1 MSRLRA
7 LFKTI
12 RSRFLIA
19 TAACMVA
26 FSLLVLAHTWVTGH
40 RYINRM
46 LDSQARLALE
56 FDLAVREY
64 VAEHVRPFAEA
75 QVVEGEFLPEGM
87 STSYAAR
94 NVFEKV
100 RRRFPDWIIKFSSD
114 NPRNPI
120 NRAGP
125 AELEIIERFNLNPE
139 LQRWVQDVQI
149 DGQPY
154 RAHFSARRMTGDCL
168 HCHGDPADAPESLI
182 SRYGGKA
189 GFHRPLGQVI
199 ALDMAAIPLAPYRQA
214 LLRTIGVNGLFMA
227 GALVGLSVL
236 IQAVFN
242 GLVGRRLARMAAHFK
257 GSKGREPLPADLANG
272 SRDEIATLVENFN
285 VLCARLEESHR
296 DLENQVRQRTAE
308 LSHSE
313 AHLRAITESA
323 QDAIITIDN
332 LGAVTFWN
340 PAAEAIFGYTAGE
353 VLGENLHGLLA
364 PHRYLEPHRK
374 AFSVFQKTGHG
385 AAVGKTL
392 ELEARH
398 KDGHEI
404 CVALSLSAVRIAEE
418 WHAVG
423 IVRDIT
429 EKKRAEEQII
439 EAKNAAEEANRAK
452 SEFLANMSHEIR
464 TPMNAIIGFADLL
477 RTEPLTDEQRQYIE
491 TIYRS
496 GISLLEIINDILDF
510 SKIEAGRLD
519 VEIVD
524 CDLGEMLEG
533 LDSLLRPQAMQKGLR
548 FEILQ
553 CDLLERRIRT
563 DPTRLRQCLVNLL
576 GNAIKFTEQGHVYLN
591 IGLETLDEGQTFV
604 RFDVEDT
611 GIGIAPEHMERLFDA
626 FAQADMSTTRRFG
639 GTGLGLAITHRL
651 TELLG
656 GRLSVSSQ
664 PGRGSVFTIRLPLE
678 PTEQNAGALDRYA
691 MAEATLAAP
700 PARRRFT
707 GRVLVVE
714 DNVANQTLA
723 RLLLERV
730 GLEVELAG
738 NGQEGVDKTSG
749 SSFDLVLMD
758 MQMPLM
764 NGYAATTELRR
775 RGLTVPIIAVTA
787 HALKDDRNKC
797 LQAGCTA
804 YLPKPL
810 TAKMLYDL
818 IEQYLSPEE
827 ACAEDRPA

>member
-1 MSRLRA
+1 
-7 LFKTI
+7 
-12 RSRFLIA
+12 
-19 TAACMVA
+19 MVA
-26 FSLLVLAHTWVTGH
+26 FCLLGLTRTWVTGH
-40 RYINRM
+40 RHINQM

-75 QVVEGEFLPEGM
+75 QVAEGEFLPEVM
-87 STSYAAR
+87 STSYVAR
-94 NVFEKV
+94 HVFEKV

-125 AELEIIERFNLNPE
+125 AELTIIDRFNLNPDLE
-139 LQRWVQDVQI
+139 RWVQDIQI

-154 RAHFSARRMTGDCL
+154 RAHFSARRMTSDCL
-168 HCHGDPADAPESLI
+168 HCHGEPADAPESLI
-182 SRYGGKA
+182 SRYGGQA

-214 LLRTIGVNGLFMA
+214 LLRTIGVNGLLMA
-227 GALVGLSVL
+227 GALVGLSGL
-236 IQAVFN
+236 IQGVFN

-257 GSKGREPLPADLANG
+257 ESKGHEPLPSDLANG

-308 LSHSE
+308 LRRSE
-313 AHLRAITESA
+313 ENVRQLIENLPVGVYRNTPGPAGRFIMANPAQARMFGFDSVEEFLTVRVADLYADPAERQAFSDRLAAEGRVEGAELRLRKRDGTPILVAITA
-323 QDAIITIDN
+323 TAIHDDQ
-332 LGAVTFWN
+332 G
-340 PAAEAIFGYTAGE
+340 
-353 VLGENLHGLLA
+353 
-364 PHRYLEPHRK
+364 
-374 AFSVFQKTGHG
+374 
-385 AAVGKTL
+385 
-392 ELEARH
+392 
-398 KDGHEI
+398 
-404 CVALSLSAVRIAEE
+404 RISHFE
-418 WHAVG
+418 G
-423 IVRDIT
+423 IIEDIT
-429 EKKRAEEQII
+429 QKKKAEQKII

-452 SEFLANMSHEIR
+452 SEVLANMSHEIR

-491 TIYRS
+491 TIYQS
-496 GISLLEIINDILDF
+496 GMSLLEIINDILDF

-524 CDLGEMLEG
+524 CDLGELLEG
-533 LDSLLRPQAMQKGLR
+533 LDSLLRPQATQKGLR

-591 IGLETLDEGQTFV
+591 IGLETLDEGRTFV

-611 GIGIAPEHMERLFDA
+611 GIGIAPEHIGRLFDA

-651 TELLG
+651 TGLLS
-656 GRLSVSSQ
+656 GRLSVSSE
-664 PGRGSVFTIRLPLE
+664 PGRGSVFTIQLPLE

-730 GLEVELAG
+730 GLEVEIAG
-738 NGQEGVDKTSG
+738 NGQEGVDKAAA

-764 NGYAATTELRR
+764 NGYAATTELRG

-818 IEQYLSPEE
+818 IEQYLTPEE
-827 ACAEDRPA
+827 TCIEDRPA